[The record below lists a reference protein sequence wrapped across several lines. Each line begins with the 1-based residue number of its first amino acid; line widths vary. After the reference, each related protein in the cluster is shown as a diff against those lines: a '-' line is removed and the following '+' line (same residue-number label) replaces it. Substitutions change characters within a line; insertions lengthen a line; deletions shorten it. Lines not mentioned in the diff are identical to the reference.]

1 MAFKP
6 EELNILNKKY
16 LTSTL
21 SFMNRCLK
29 LTTDQEFEELLTDI
43 ADFLGF
49 KYILYCFTRTSY
61 CNGYGINLHNVS
73 NPKDWMTEYALK
85 GYINH
90 DPVRLEA
97 EIRLER
103 GIRNM
108 FILWDSYDRELSPE
122 ELHIIERRKHFG
134 LNYGFSVFSD
144 SKAKD
149 FSFLVSFADKKNS
162 VDERTEIVMNIL
174 TPHLTIIR
182 KRLEM
187 IKLVS
192 SLSEREK
199 EVADW
204 IADGKTSWEIATIMP
219 ISENTVKFHTKK
231 IFHKLGVSNKQQAIA
246 ILLAVRYLSL

>member
-1 MAFKP
+1 MTFKP
-6 EELNILNKKY
+6 DELNVLNRKY
-16 LTSTL
+16 LVSTL
-21 SFMNRCLK
+21 CFMNRCLK
-29 LTTDQEFEELLTDI
+29 LSSDEEFDELLQDI

-49 KYILYCFTRTSY
+49 RFILYCFTRTSY
-61 CNGYGINLHNVS
+61 CKGYGINLHNVS
-73 NPKDWMTEYALK
+73 NPSEWMLEYGLN
-85 GYINH
+85 GYINN
-90 DPVRLEA
+90 DPVRIEA
-97 EIRLER
+97 EQRLER

-122 ELHIIERRKHFG
+122 ELHIIERRKFFG
-134 LNYGFSVFSD
+134 LNYGFSIFSD
-144 SKAKD
+144 SKPKD
-149 FSFLVSFADKKNS
+149 FSFLVSFADSKKQ
-162 VDERTEIVMNIL
+162 VDERTAVVMNIL
-174 TPHLTIIR
+174 MPHLTVIR

-192 SLSEREK
+192 SLTDREK

-219 ISENTVKFHTKK
+219 ISENTVKFHTKR